1 MAPALVRLWGN
12 IILGVAIILLLI
24 TLSGMIGLTPKLA
37 SSRELIPVCF
47 VLLMVAFVL
56 RRRGAGSAT

>member
-1 MAPALVRLWGN
+1 
-12 IILGVAIILLLI
+12 VAIILLLI